1 MVTLSREHGGVY
13 LQAGAALDF
22 SANLNPYGPPSSV
35 LDAVRGAAVTSY
47 PDPECRELRRKY
59 AERLNVDHRQVLFGN
74 GSTELLFLLANAY
87 GRRRGL
93 LFTPCFGEYE
103 AALRAAG
110 GDVLTFA
117 AGEPFQ
123 WDFARAAAAIREQRP
138 GIAFIG
144 CPNNPTGVYPDRD
157 AVRSVAAAMGDGVLV
172 LDEAFVD
179 FVDSPWRS
187 LRLAPN
193 VVVVRSLTK
202 MFTIPGVRAGYLV
215 GPRRVVETVAAL
227 QPAWSVGAAAQA
239 ALDACLAETGFAE
252 ASRRRL
258 AEDRASL
265 AASLRALGLPVQEGA
280 ANFVLVAV
288 GDARKAAAALLR
300 LGVAVRDCTSFG
312 LPGHVRLAVRTPR
325 ENDILIGALRKVV
338 HAG

>member
-1 MVTLSREHGGVY
+1 VTLSREHGGVHG
-13 LQAGAALDF
+13 QPGATLDF
-22 SANLNPYGPPSSV
+22 SANINPYGPPPAV
-35 LDAVRGAAVTSY
+35 LEAVRAADVTSY

-59 AERLNVDHRQVLFGN
+59 AAHLNVDPRQVLFGN
-74 GSTELLFLLANAY
+74 GSAELLFLLANAY

-110 GDVLTFA
+110 GEVLTFA
-117 AGEPFQ
+117 AAEAFE
-123 WDFARAAAAIREQRP
+123 WDFARAAMVVREQRP
-138 GIAFIG
+138 GIAFLG

-179 FVDSPWRS
+179 FVESPWRS
-187 LRLAPN
+187 FRLAPN
-193 VVVVRSLTK
+193 VVAVRSLTK
-202 MFTIPGVRAGYLV
+202 TFTIPGVRAGYLV
-215 GPRRVVETVAAL
+215 GPRTVVETVASL

-239 ALDACLAETGFAE
+239 ALGACLGEAGFVE
-252 ASRRRL
+252 ASRKRL
-258 AEDRASL
+258 AEDRAAL
-265 AASLRALGLPVQEGA
+265 VARLRALGLPVHEGA
-280 ANFVLVAV
+280 ANFVLVEV
-288 GDARKAAAALLR
+288 GDARRTAAALLR

-325 ENDILIGALRKVV
+325 EHEALLEALRKVL